1 MDITQRTGI
10 AIVIILGIV
19 IISRIIV
26 TKIVSG
32 KLEQYLLFKE
42 YDKLEQSLD
51 SFLCKISYAP
61 FRREMLRL
69 NGYSLQKDAKKVK
82 KQFAF
87 MFEKMRLTQEQQQ
100 TLAGR
105 GFYYFMEIKEY
116 KEAWKML
123 SLLKD
128 ISKNRHSLRIMEMM
142 YDILVNQSSKYINV
156 FTEVLSNTKNDEAGL
171 NTGILEYLVALQYGY
186 KNDKIRMREYL
197 LKAKEH
203 CKGSAYE
210 SEICRLLEQ

>member
-1 MDITQRTGI
+1 
-10 AIVIILGIV
+10 
-19 IISRIIV
+19 
-26 TKIVSG
+26 
-32 KLEQYLLFKE
+32 
-42 YDKLEQSLD
+42 
-51 SFLCKISYAP
+51 
-61 FRREMLRL
+61 
-69 NGYSLQKDAKKVK
+69 
-82 KQFAF
+82 
-87 MFEKMRLTQEQQQ
+87 
-100 TLAGR
+100 
-105 GFYYFMEIKEY
+105 
-116 KEAWKML
+116 ML